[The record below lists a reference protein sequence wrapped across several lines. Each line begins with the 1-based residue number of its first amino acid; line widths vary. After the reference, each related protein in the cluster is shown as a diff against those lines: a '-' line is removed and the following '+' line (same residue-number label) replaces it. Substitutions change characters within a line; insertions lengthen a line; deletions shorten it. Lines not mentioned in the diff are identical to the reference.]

1 MTVSEKIKTIDNKIE
16 QNKAQYDLDR
26 KTAKMSAL
34 SKKMLINKYEFLTYK
49 VVSPGKDFLE
59 KAATVKRFE
68 YSPLGSE
75 LKEDTDIAKK
85 QYQELDKAFFS
96 SIYNKSVNES
106 LIQKEPVAKT
116 IQKIKY
122 NKSNP
127 IFNRL
132 RFYSYSDNKKFD
144 RFSTK
149 IFISIQFL
157 Q

>member
-1 MTVSEKIKTIDNKIE
+1 MKLYRDYTKEWHSFLVNYKIFPSNNPLRFWKELLMTFSEKIKTMDNKIE

-96 SIYNKSVNES
+96 SIYNKKMWMSH
-106 LIQKEPVAKT
+106 
-116 IQKIKY
+116 
-122 NKSNP
+122 
-127 IFNRL
+127 
-132 RFYSYSDNKKFD
+132 
-144 RFSTK
+144 
-149 IFISIQFL
+149 
-157 Q
+157 